1 MSTRKS
7 NNCVTLLNLE
17 NFNSNKMQQNNGLD
31 KSQIISFAVLCLVL
45 FGFMFYFQNKQQ
57 KEEAIAAQKQ
67 KTEQAKNPVKPTQAA
82 NINPN
87 VTPNS
92 IQTANLA
99 NKELK
104 IEFSS
109 LGGQVSKVELLEYK
123 AYDRKTDT
131 ADLPLNLITKNNSNY
146 GFQFKDKTGKTINT
160 KDLIFSPTVAGNVVT
175 LTANYNGAAIQ
186 FIYTLLDKYRVDF
199 KVRTQ
204 GLAKITSDTKADFI
218 WDYQVRNLEKGRAQE
233 QSHSEFSYAFNNYED
248 YDYDGR
254 TTMEEEKETLNW
266 IGVKQQFFSSVI
278 EAKNGFTQSKGN
290 QEAFEEGE
298 YLKKLNYEGFVQMQ
312 GGELNQDFTWYF
324 MPLDLPLLKTYDK
337 NFDEILPLGWS
348 FIGGMNRYFFMPMYN
363 LIASW
368 GITAGWVI
376 FLMTI
381 IVKLI
386 LSPIMY
392 KQHKLSA
399 MMKVIRPEI
408 DEATAKFKDADPM
421 KKQQATM
428 EIYRKAGVNQM
439 AGCLPALVQIPIFYA
454 LFRFFPN
461 FIDLRGQGFWFAKDL
476 TAYDDLIK
484 LPFKVPFLGDHLSVF
499 AIACTIVILIY
510 TVMTS
515 GNMQQPQ
522 QEGMPNMKV
531 LMYIFPITFLFFLNT
546 SASGLSWYY
555 FVSNAINILIIL
567 VIKYVILDEKKIH
580 AQIQANKEKPKTE
593 GKFQKRMR
601 EMMEKAQEQQK
612 TQEPKGK
619 KK

>member
-1 MSTRKS
+1 
-7 NNCVTLLNLE
+7 
-17 NFNSNKMQQNNGLD
+17 MQQNNGLD

-57 KEEAIAAQKQ
+57 EEDAVKAQQQ
-67 KTEQAKNPVKPTQAA
+67 KTEQAKNPVKPTPAA

-99 NKELK
+99 NKQLK
-104 IEFSS
+104 LEFSS
-109 LGGQVSKVELLEYK
+109 LGGQVSKVELVEYK

-160 KDLIFSPTVAGNVVT
+160 KDLVFSPVVAGNVVT
-175 LTANYNGAAIQ
+175 MTANYNGAVIQ
-186 FIYTLLDKYRVDF
+186 FVYTLLDKYRLDY

-204 GLAKITSDTKADFI
+204 GLAKVTSDNKADFI

-248 YDYDGR
+248 YEYDGR

-266 IGVKQQFFSSVI
+266 IGVKQQFFASVI
-278 EAKNGFTQSKGN
+278 ESKNGFTQSKGN

-298 YLKKLNYEGFVQMQ
+298 YLKKLNYEGFVQMT
-312 GGELNQDFTWYF
+312 GNELNQDFTWYF
-324 MPLDLPLLKTYDK
+324 MPLDLPLLKSYDK

-484 LPFKVPFLGDHLSVF
+484 LPFKIPFLGDHLSVF

-515 GNMQQPQ
+515 GNVQQPQ

-580 AQIQANKEKPKTE
+580 AQIQANKEKPKAE

-612 TQEPKGK
+612 TQEQTRGK

>member
-1 MSTRKS
+1 
-7 NNCVTLLNLE
+7 
-17 NFNSNKMQQNNGLD
+17 MQQNNGLD

-57 KEEAIAAQKQ
+57 EEDAVKAQQQ
-67 KTEQAKNPVKPTQAA
+67 KTEQAKNPVKPTPAA

-99 NKELK
+99 NKQLK
-104 IEFSS
+104 LEFSS

-160 KDLIFSPTVAGNVVT
+160 KDLVFSPVVAGNVVT
-175 LTANYNGAAIQ
+175 MTANYNGAVIQ
-186 FIYTLLDKYRVDF
+186 FVYTLLDKYRLDY

-204 GLAKITSDTKADFI
+204 GLAKVTSDNKADFI

-248 YDYDGR
+248 YEYDGR
-254 TTMEEEKETLNW
+254 TTMDEPEETLNW

-298 YLKKLNYEGFVQMQ
+298 YLKKLNYEGFVQMT
-312 GGELNQDFTWYF
+312 GNELNQDFTWYF
-324 MPLDLPLLKTYDK
+324 MPLDLPLLKSYDK

-580 AQIQANKEKPKTE
+580 AQIQANKEKPKAE

-612 TQEPKGK
+612 TQEQTRGK

>member
-1 MSTRKS
+1 
-7 NNCVTLLNLE
+7 
-17 NFNSNKMQQNNGLD
+17 MQQNNGLD

-45 FGFMFYFQNKQQ
+45 FGFMFYFQNKQS
-57 KEEAIAAQKQ
+57 KEDAVKAQQQ
-67 KTEQAKNPVKPTQAA
+67 KTEQAKNAVKQTQAT

-87 VTPNS
+87 VTPGS
-92 IQTANLA
+92 IQTATLA
-99 NKELK
+99 NNELK
-104 IEFSS
+104 IEFNS
-109 LGGQVSKVELLEYK
+109 LGGQVSKVELAKYK
-123 AYDRKTDT
+123 AYDHKTDN
-131 ADLPLNLITKNNSNY
+131 ADLPLYLITKNNSNY
-146 GFQFKDKTGKTINT
+146 GFQFKDKTGKIINT
-160 KDLIFSPTVAGNVVT
+160 KDLVFAPVVNGNVAT
-175 LTANYNGAAIQ
+175 LTANYNGATIQ
-186 FIYTLLDKYRVDF
+186 FVYSLNNNPKAELKDQYALDF

-204 GLAKITSDTKADFI
+204 GLAKITSDNKADFI
-218 WDYQVRNLEKGRAQE
+218 WDYSVRNLEKGRAQE
-233 QSHSEFSYAFNNYED
+233 QSHSEFSYAFNNYKD
-248 YDYDGR
+248 YEYDGR
-254 TTMEEEKETLNW
+254 TTMDEDKETLNW
-266 IGVKQQFFSSVI
+266 IGVKQQFFASVI
-278 EAKNGFTQSKGN
+278 ESKTGFTQSKGN
-290 QEAFEEGE
+290 QEAIEEGE
-298 YLKKLNYEGFVQMQ
+298 YLKKLNYEGFVQMT
-312 GGELNQDFTWYF
+312 GSELNQDFTWYF

-348 FIGGMNRYFFMPMYN
+348 FIGWMNRYFFMWLYSI
-363 LIASW
+363 IAGW
-368 GITAGWVI
+368 GLSAGWVI

-399 MMKVIRPEI
+399 MMRVIRPEI
-408 DEATAKFKDADPM
+408 DEVNAKFKDADPM

-428 EIYRKAGVNQM
+428 EVYRKAGVNQM

-454 LFRFFPN
+454 LFSFFPN
-461 FIDLRGQGFWFAKDL
+461 FIDLRGKGFWFAKDL

-499 AIACTIVILIY
+499 ALACTVVILIY

-531 LMYIFPITFLFFLNT
+531 LMYIFPVTFLFFLNT

-601 EMMEKAQEQQK
+601 EMMEKAQEQQNV
-612 TQEPKGK
+612 QQQQRK